1 MAGLLAT
8 SYAILIDGLVLL
20 GMAFI
25 LSLASPWL
33 RTRWDWQRRIIL
45 SVAFSAMI
53 IVTMMNAYPMG
64 PGIIGD
70 FRNVV
75 IVVAA
80 IIGGPIPA
88 LVTAAV
94 AAIYRIHLGGE
105 FATALFGLAVV
116 VALSIGFARMKLAKT
131 TRNLVVFGVVMAT
144 INAWLPVALSLFSI
158 LSPETAVRVSGL
170 YFSYTVFVDPLGIVV
185 IFQLLQREQRRA
197 RDEAELRTLNASLSL
212 QAEREQG
219 VFECSGVAIA
229 WVELTTGR
237 LVRANPQYVKFTGYS
252 EAELT
257 DKRFDELAVPEERE
271 SDVAALKSLA
281 AGELT
286 FVTDERRYVRKDGK
300 VMWALRTLT
309 AVKEGGAARAAFV
322 TLQDIT
328 ARKQA
333 REEIAY
339 LATHDS
345 LTGLFNRLVL
355 HTELANAITHRAPDE
370 IVAMLFLDLDD
381 FKVINDT
388 LGHPTGD
395 AVLIEMAS
403 RLRATVAKGD
413 IVARLGGNEFAV
425 LCRTAANEAEVRALA
440 LRLSE
445 RVTHP
450 YATDRDPVMTNV
462 SIGISL
468 GPQNGED
475 ADTLIKTADIA
486 LHAAKAVG
494 SGSPY
499 LFFESEMEERLV
511 AREELKI
518 DLTAAL
524 ANNELE
530 IEYQPSV
537 NLRTGAVT
545 SFEALLRWRHP
556 LKGMMPPSEFIPLAE
571 ETGLIV
577 PIGDWVLHRACREAM
592 NWPAHVSVAVNVS
605 SAQFSGR
612 LYAPRVANALARSGL
627 DPRRLELEITETLL
641 LSGSDETQRSLRDL
655 RHLGLKIALDDF
667 GTGYSSLGY
676 LQQFPFDRIKID
688 RSFVSELPTRQ
699 ASKTL
704 VRAVIELGHSLNM
717 RITAEGVETVEQLD
731 GVSAK
736 GCDEAQ
742 GFLFSQSVP
751 PHEIPALIA
760 RIEASNRLPVGATA

>member
-1 MAGLLAT
+1 
-8 SYAILIDGLVLL
+8 
-20 GMAFI
+20 
-25 LSLASPWL
+25 
-33 RTRWDWQRRIIL
+33 
-45 SVAFSAMI
+45 
-53 IVTMMNAYPMG
+53 MMSYPMG

-75 IVVAA
+75 I
-80 IIGGPIPA
+80 
-88 LVTAAV
+88 AV
-94 AAIYRIHLGGE
+94 AAIVGGPVPALVAAAAAAVYRIHLGGQSAAAVFGDRCRRRPGHRLRTDE
-105 FATALFGLAVV
+105 AGEDAAESRLVRCRAGGGQRLAAHCRPALLDRFAVTDAVRLGALF
-116 VALSIGFARMKLAKT
+116 
-131 TRNLVVFGVVMAT
+131 
-144 INAWLPVALSLFSI
+144 
-158 LSPETAVRVSGL
+158 
-170 YFSYTVFVDPLGIVV
+170 FSYTVFIYPIGIVA
-185 IFQLLQREQRRA
+185 IGGLLKSEERRA
-197 RDEAELRTLNASLSL
+197 DEEAELRTLNASLSL
-212 QAEREQG
+212 QSAREQG
-219 VFECSGVAIA
+219 VFESSGVAIA
-229 WVELTTGR
+229 WADLGTGR
-237 LVRANPQYVKFTGYS
+237 IIRANPQYVKFTGYS

-257 DKRFDELAVPEERE
+257 SKRFDDLAIPEERE
-271 SDVAALKSLA
+271 VDSAAIKALES
-281 AGELT
+281 GT
-286 FVTDERRYVRKDGK
+286 MIFVTDEKRYVRKDGK

-309 AVKEGGAARAAFV
+309 AVKEGGAPRSAFV

-339 LATHDS
+339 LAARDS
-345 LTGLFNRLVL
+345 LTGLFNRLVF
-355 HTELANAITHRAPDE
+355 HTELTEAIARRRADE
-370 IVAMLFLDLDD
+370 IVAVLFLDLDD
-381 FKVINDT
+381 FKIINDT

-395 AVLIEMAS
+395 AILVEMAN
-403 RLRATVAKGD
+403 RLRTTVAEGD

-425 LCRTAANEAEVRALA
+425 LHRSAADEAEVRALA
-440 LRLSE
+440 LRLYDRITE
-445 RVTHP
+445 P
-450 YATDRDPVMTNV
+450 YTTDRDPVKANA

-468 GPQNGED
+468 GPRDGED
-475 ADTLIKTADIA
+475 ADALIKTADIA
-486 LHAAKAVG
+486 LHAAKAAG

-511 AREELKI
+511 AREELKV

-537 NLRTGAVT
+537 DLRTGAVT

-577 PIGDWVLHRACREAM
+577 PIGDWVLYQACREATH
-592 NWPAHVSVAVNVS
+592 WPAHVSVAVNVS

-612 LYAPRVANALARSGL
+612 LFAPRVAKALARSGL

-655 RHLGLKIALDDF
+655 RQLGLKIALDDF

-688 RSFVSELPTRQ
+688 RSFVSELATRQ
-699 ASKTL
+699 ASRTL

-717 RITAEGVETVEQLD
+717 RITAEGIETHEQLD
-731 GVSAK
+731 SVSAK

-742 GFLFSQSVP
+742 GYLFSKSVP
-751 PHEIPALIA
+751 PHDVPALIA
-760 RIEASNRLPVGATA
+760 RIEASNIRHRRGRLAPEPAVEAHVAPPPTPPASASPPAAPSSLSRRRSLRR